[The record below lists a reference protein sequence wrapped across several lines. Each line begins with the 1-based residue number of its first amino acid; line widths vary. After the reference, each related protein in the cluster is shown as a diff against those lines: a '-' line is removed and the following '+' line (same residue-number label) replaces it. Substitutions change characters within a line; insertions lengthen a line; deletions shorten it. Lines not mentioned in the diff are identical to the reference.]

1 MKNTETTRLF
11 FKSRWILAY
20 LYHSNRH
27 NFGYILRNVTNLHFR
42 KPTEFYQNTPTF
54 ISIAP
59 PITKEQPFKKNEK
72 WVFFG
77 GSFFKMKYFLINQ
90 IFGQKFIIIGK
101 TSYRDQLLFQL
112 RVVEEHRLDQLN
124 SKHTKITVKLTMQ
137 FPLTKW
143 ARHLV
148 L

>member
-1 MKNTETTRLF
+1 MKKDTARLF

-20 LYHSNRH
+20 FCHSNWH
-27 NFGYILRNVTNLHFR
+27 DFGYILRNVTNLHCR
-42 KPTEFYQNTPTF
+42 KPTEVCQNAPTF

-59 PITKEQPFKKNEK
+59 PITKEQLFKKNEK

-77 GSFFKMKYFLINQ
+77 GSFFKIKYFLMNQ
-90 IFGQKFIIIGK
+90 IFGQKFITFGK

-112 RVVEEHRLDQLN
+112 RVAEEHRLDQIN
-124 SKHTKITVKLTMQ
+124 SKHTKTTVKLIMQ